1 MEKLLQFLDR
11 LKKSRKLNPADKQ
24 VFIPVIDLLKGMV
37 SLGLTPTAQQ
47 RAIIANRVKQT
58 MDTLDYIGESND
70 ALQLQLILL
79 EL

>member
-1 MEKLLQFLDR
+1 MLPLLQYLDR
-11 LKKSRKLNPADKQ
+11 LKKSRKLSPADKQ
-24 VFIPVIDLLKGMV
+24 VFLPVIELLKGMV
-37 SLGLTPTAQQ
+37 SLGLTLTAQQ
-47 RAIIANRVKQT
+47 RAIVSIRVKQT